1 MSQSMS
7 VLVVED
13 GREYIERARR
23 WLADGLEFTRAGCG
37 EEALELLGQQD
48 FDVLYLD
55 MDFRRV
61 PAEQLLGD
69 VAELTERFHGDSA
82 EAQQFLAT
90 NQGVYILSAL
100 REAGSEIP
108 VVFSYDFQP
117 QPRRWAYLARRYG
130 PVAYLGDNAEPAVIR
145 DLLLQL
151 ATTPR

>member
-1 MSQSMS
+1 MSRIME

-13 GREYIERARR
+13 GWEYIERARR
-23 WLADGLEFTRAGCG
+23 WLGEGLNFTRAGCG
-37 EEALELLGQQD
+37 EEALALLESQG

-61 PAEQLLGD
+61 PPDQLLGD
-69 VAELTERFHGDSA
+69 VVGLTERFHGDPA
-82 EAQQFLAT
+82 EAQEFLAT

-145 DLLLQL
+145 ALLLQL
-151 ATTPR
+151 ATTPQ